1 MTRDLRLLSTAIAL
15 SAAGDMLL
23 NVVLALRV
31 HDLTGSGFAVAGLF
45 AALMVPVVVL
55 SPWAGRLVDRVE
67 TRRVLLL
74 VSLVQVAVA
83 GALVFA
89 DGVGSILALTVLLG
103 ATAAVAS
110 PAEAAL
116 VPAAAAGGDLT
127 RANGW
132 VETARYIGFTAGPL
146 LAGVLI
152 AAGGTS
158 LGLVAN
164 AVSFGVVALAALL
177 LRARREPTASA
188 RTDAGGGLALLLGD
202 GVLRAA
208 LVPAV
213 AALLFITASLTV
225 EVFYVRDVVGA
236 GPAGYSLVI
245 AGWTAGMVLGAVAF
259 ARRITAPLAIAALI
273 ALAIQGG
280 GMAAS
285 ALWAVLPWAVA
296 GYFVGG
302 VGHGV
307 KNVLLRTL
315 IQRRVPEEAHG
326 RAFAAYGAAR
336 NTAELGAL
344 GAGGLLVGVLGAQP
358 ALFLAG
364 LAPVIAAAIGLTFLK
379 GSDPFARIRRGRAV
393 PDAAQT

>member
-1 MTRDLRLLSTAIAL
+1 
-15 SAAGDMLL
+15 
-23 NVVLALRV
+23 
-31 HDLTGSGFAVAGLF
+31 
-45 AALMVPVVVL
+45 
-55 SPWAGRLVDRVE
+55 
-67 TRRVLLL
+67 
-74 VSLVQVAVA
+74 
-83 GALVFA
+83 
-89 DGVGSILALTVLLG
+89 
-103 ATAAVAS
+103 
-110 PAEAAL
+110 
-116 VPAAAAGGDLT
+116 
-127 RANGW
+127 
-132 VETARYIGFTAGPL
+132 
-146 LAGVLI
+146 
-152 AAGGTS
+152 
-158 LGLVAN
+158 
-164 AVSFGVVALAALL
+164 
-177 LRARREPTASA
+177 
-188 RTDAGGGLALLLGD
+188 
-202 GVLRAA
+202 
-208 LVPAV
+208 
-213 AALLFITASLTV
+213 
-225 EVFYVRDVVGA
+225 VVGA

-285 ALWAVLPWAVA
+285 ALWAVLPWAFA

-364 LAPVIAAAIGLTFLK
+364 LAPVIAAAIGLLFLK
-379 GSDPFARIRRGRAV
+379 GSDPFTHIRRGRAV
-393 PDAAQT
+393 SDAAQT